1 MWAVSHLQAQPPY
14 SSCLGQDKQTVLS
27 VMFAHQLPFHGL
39 TENLPGQG
47 QAGTP
52 VPKREGLGISV
63 LECITFET
71 KQ

>member
-1 MWAVSHLQAQPPY
+1 MWAVSHLQAQPSY
-14 SSCLGQDKQTVLS
+14 SSCQGQDKQTVLS
-27 VMFAHQLPFHGL
+27 VMFAHPLSFSGL

-52 VPKREGLGISV
+52 VPKGQGLGISV
-63 LECITFET
+63 LEYIAFET

>member
-1 MWAVSHLQAQPPY
+1 MWAVSHLQAQPSY

-27 VMFAHQLPFHGL
+27 VMFAHQLAFCGL

-52 VPKREGLGISV
+52 IPKGEGLGISV